1 VPPATSAPEA
11 TSMPEPVCPQGVVQ
25 AAYEAGFEEPP
36 APGTSPLD
44 EGLTRMQHPQAE
56 EEGPR

>member
-1 VPPATSAPEA
+1 
-11 TSMPEPVCPQGVVQ
+11 MPEPVCPQGVVQ
-25 AAYEAGFEEPP
+25 VACEAGFEEPP

-44 EGLTRMQHPQAE
+44 EGLTRRQHPQAE